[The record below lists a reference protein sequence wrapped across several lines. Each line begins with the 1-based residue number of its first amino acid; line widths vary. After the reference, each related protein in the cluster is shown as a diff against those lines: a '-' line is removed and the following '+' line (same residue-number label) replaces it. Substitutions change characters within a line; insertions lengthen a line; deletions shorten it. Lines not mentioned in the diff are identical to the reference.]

1 MGSRSCFALLFQC
14 MGHLTHIAA
23 HTYHCANNDI
33 MIRKNLTGKGKE
45 SKSLLQ
51 EVHVGLQSPR
61 YNLTAG
67 RPLQHPSPLPY
78 IASCKGS
85 VFQISSEVAVP
96 FARSPVPPC
105 GFSMAWYPTCNS
117 STVDAE
123 TWGSQVWGQCNHI
136 ANFGHA
142 WDAQQDPARKC

>member
-1 MGSRSCFALLFQC
+1 MGSRSRFALPFQC
-14 MGHLTHIAA
+14 VGHLTHIAA

-33 MIRKNLTGKGKE
+33 IIRKKNLTGNGKG

-51 EVHVGLQSPR
+51 EVHVLQRSQALLSLR
-61 YNLTAG
+61 YSLTAG
-67 RPLQHPSPLPY
+67 RSLQHPSPLSY

-105 GFSMAWYPTCNS
+105 EFSMAWYPTCNS

-123 TWGSQVWGQCNHI
+123 TGGSQV
-136 ANFGHA
+136 
-142 WDAQQDPARKC
+142 